1 MSIKEQRAAKSRL
14 GLLLIRKGLITPE
27 QLDLAL
33 KEQSRSGLRLGEV
46 LVSWGMVTERQINRA
61 LKRQSRYRLIAAVA
75 AVLLGPIQP
84 FMSFAWGSTTAD
96 KIEQLEG
103 DYASLRALG
112 DDEMAGVTGQ
122 ADNRLMANFDNM
134 VQELKGEKS
143 DDNGLGPLDDLAAL
157 AMPFSSVLDAD
168 VTVSGVH
175 YDASKPKQTLN
186 ADGSI
191 TVALPSQ
198 IEEISFKNVRVMGS
212 SGPAFGDLIVSNI
225 QFSPESS
232 MTIRIRE

>member
-1 MSIKEQRAAKSRL
+1 MSKMEQRTAKSRL

-46 LVSWGMVTERQINRA
+46 LVGWGMVTERQINRA

-84 FMSFAWGSTTAD
+84 FMSFAWGSTTSD
-96 KIEQLEG
+96 KIEQLAG

-122 ADNRLMANFDNM
+122 ADNRLLANLDNM
-134 VQELKGEKS
+134 VQELKGEKA
-143 DDNGLGPLDDLAAL
+143 DENNLGPLDDLAAL
-157 AMPFSSVLDAD
+157 ALPFSSVLDAD

-175 YDASKPKQTLN
+175 YDTSKPRQTLN

-198 IEEISFKNVRVMGS
+198 IEELSFKNVRVMGS
-212 SGPAFGDLIVSNI
+212 NGPAFGDLIVSNI

>member
-1 MSIKEQRAAKSRL
+1 MSKTEHRQAKSRL

-27 QLDLAL
+27 QLEQAL
-33 KEQSRSGLRLGEV
+33 KEQSRSDMRLGEV
-46 LVSWGMVTERQINRA
+46 LVGWGLVTERQINRT

-84 FMSFAWGSTTAD
+84 FMSFAWGSTTSD
-96 KIEQLEG
+96 RIEQLEG

-112 DDEMAGVTGQ
+112 DDEMADVTGQ
-122 ADNRLMANFDNM
+122 ASNTMLASLDNM
-134 VQELKGEKS
+134 IQELKGEKA
-143 DDNGLGPLDDLAAL
+143 DENGLGVLDDLAAF
-157 AMPFSSVLDAD
+157 AMPFSKVLDAD

-175 YDASKPKQTLN
+175 YDTSKPKQTLN

-191 TVALPSQ
+191 TMALPSQ

-212 SGPAFGDLIVSNI
+212 NGPTFGDLIVSNV

-232 MTIRIRE
+232 MTIRIHE